1 VSTENISRSLVFFA
15 KDIKI
20 SHSIF
25 ALPFAAAGVLLSNIK
40 GYSFFELFLLLLCMI
55 SARSFAMGINRIV
68 DRKIDKKNDRTKTRQ
83 IPMLKLQTW
92 QASFWVS
99 LSALIFCSA
108 SFAFNFETGVLS
120 VLVLFILGFY
130 SWWKRFSWACH
141 FYLGFCLGLSPI
153 AAEIALS
160 HELSFVVFLLGLSI
174 CLWTAGFDIIYAI
187 QDLEFDRKH
196 GLYSIPARFGVQ
208 KSILISRILFLAMIL
223 FLLTIGIIKANS
235 FIYFFGVGIIS
246 LILVYQHILVRKI
259 SKDNCQ
265 KQINKA
271 FFDVN
276 SWVSVIYFFTLILD
290 KI

>member
-1 VSTENISRSLVFFA
+1 MSTENISRSLVFFA

-208 KSILISRILFLAMIL
+208 KSILILEALLLSSLCQLIGKVTLLFIICSFCFSWSKIDL
-223 FLLTIGIIKANS
+223 FS
-235 FIYFFGVGIIS
+235 S
-246 LILVYQHILVRKI
+246 
-259 SKDNCQ
+259 
-265 KQINKA
+265 
-271 FFDVN
+271 
-276 SWVSVIYFFTLILD
+276 
-290 KI
+290 